1 MLQARDMTDVR
12 DEKAPTPV
20 EEIDQHKA
28 LGSDDA
34 SSKDSSDIHDAEA
47 EKPVQHIP
55 DDQYPRGL
63 KLVLLAG
70 ASLVAVFLIAL
81 DQVSTLPQ

>member
-1 MLQARDMTDVR
+1 MTDVR
-12 DEKAPTPV
+12 DEEAPTPA
-20 EEIDQHKA
+20 EEIDQPKA
-28 LGSDDA
+28 LDSNDA
-34 SSKDSSDIHDAEA
+34 SSKDSSDVDDAEA

-81 DQVSTLPQ
+81 DQVSTPPQ